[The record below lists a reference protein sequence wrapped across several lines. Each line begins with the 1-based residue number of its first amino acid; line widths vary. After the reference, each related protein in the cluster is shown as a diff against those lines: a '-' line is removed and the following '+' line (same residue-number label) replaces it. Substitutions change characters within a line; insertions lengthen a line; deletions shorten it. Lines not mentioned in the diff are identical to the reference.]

1 MSRFAIPAALAVA
14 LALAGTASAANSAAD
29 CKVDYDAAVW
39 AASTKKAKCT
49 VLVAYSKCLGEF
61 PRDSTV
67 EMELVTKNEK
77 ACEAQWKEVGTPQ
90 VRTKRGDLSLSVD
103 DAKDIAFHRHRRETI
118 NVFDMNEDLVATK
131 KELAASKVEL
141 TAAKKA
147 IADKSAA
154 DAKTLEATVAAA
166 IKKLEDSTK
175 TSIDKVNSDAADA
188 QAKFDATIKQVKADA
203 AAQAKQAKADAAAQ
217 TKSMEQKLK
226 DSEAKSNKAVATL
239 STKVDV
245 DVKKS
250 IDDVKK
256 GLADVPVHMWSGY
269 PKNHNRGQ
277 NWHNFLLD
285 YEEINTL
292 SPYAQKVSG
301 THFKVLKNGI
311 YKFEANLMT
320 HTNNRCWAHY
330 QINIGGQWIND
341 ATHTY
346 AYSWKQSTFTLE
358 YPVKAGQ
365 TIYSRVYAQP
375 NCGNPYVWH
384 QGKHSRFQM
393 WYVGQYGSKCQGPKC
408 TI

>member
-29 CKVDYDAAVW
+29 CKADFDAEISGF
-39 AASTKKAKCT
+39 STTMKAKCT
-49 VLVAYSKCLGEF
+49 ALVTFSKCLGEF

-90 VRTKRGDLSLSVD
+90 VRTKRGDFQIQVD
-103 DAKDIAFHRHRRETI
+103 DAKDITFYRHRRETI

-131 KELAASKVEL
+131 KELAEAKKAVAASKDEL
-141 TAAKKA
+141 AAAKKA

-154 DAKTLEATVAAA
+154 DAKTLEAAVAAA

-175 TSIDKVNSDAADA
+175 TSIAKVNSDAADA
-188 QAKFDATIKQVKADA
+188 QAKVDATVKQV
-203 AAQAKQAKADAAAQ
+203 KADAAAQ

-277 NWHNFLLD
+277 NWQNFLLD

-311 YKFEANLMT
+311 YKFEVNIMT
-320 HTNNRCWAHY
+320 HTSNRCNAHY
-330 QINIGGQWIND
+330 QINIGGEWINNP
-341 ATHTY
+341 THTY
-346 AYSWKQSTFTLE
+346 AHSWKQTSYTLQW
-358 YPVKAGQ
+358 PVKAGQ
-365 TIYSRVYAQP
+365 QIYSRVYAQP
-375 NCGNPYVWH
+375 GCGNPYVWH
-384 QGKHSRFQM
+384 SGRYSRFQM
-393 WYVGQYGSKCQGPKC
+393 WYVGQYGKKCVGPQC
-408 TI
+408 RIPTP